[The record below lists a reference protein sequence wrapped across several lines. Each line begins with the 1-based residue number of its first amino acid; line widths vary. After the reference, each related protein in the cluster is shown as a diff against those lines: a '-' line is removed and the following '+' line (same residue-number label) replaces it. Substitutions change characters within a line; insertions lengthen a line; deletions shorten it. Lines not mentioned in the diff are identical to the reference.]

1 MLQLVLKGLGTGT
14 GLGLGVGVGFRV
26 KVRVRVR
33 PQAGVRAL
41 QAIIEAVGVAI
52 PQLSSVISLFMI
64 LFIIFCLS
72 GVSLFSGSFRRR
84 CVLPTGPDPSDYV
97 YSYTPW
103 FCGNQN
109 AVTHKT
115 KVRASGVPL
124 VRLGNAPIC
133 KV

>member
-1 MLQLVLKGLGTGT
+1 M
-14 GLGLGVGVGFRV
+14 
-26 KVRVRVR
+26 
-33 PQAGVRAL
+33 
-41 QAIIEAVGVAI
+41 AI

-72 GVSLFSGSFRRR
+72 GVSLFSGSFHRR

-109 AVTHKT
+109 AITHKT
-115 KVRASGVPL
+115 KVSTRIVAS
-124 VRLGNAPIC
+124 VRLGGYCAMQGGRHRKRC
-133 KV
+133 AWRCLA